1 MNQLSRYLK
10 FSSVRLDLDIA
21 SQKRLFEEA
30 SFTLQTAYGAPH
42 DEVFAALS
50 ERERIG
56 STALGKGCAVPHGR
70 LQGLEEPAI
79 AFLRTKEPLRLPSPD
94 GSGAQLFIVILVP
107 WEHPERHLA
116 LLRETAALFSDDATR
131 EALLAAPS
139 QTEFCEIVTAWS
151 APEDLHAEEEPAA
164 QED

>member
-1 MNQLSRYLK
+1 MNLLSRYLK

-30 SFTLQTAYGAPH
+30 SFTLQTAYGTPH

-50 ERERIG
+50 ER
-56 STALGKGCAVPHGR
+56 AVPHGR

-107 WEHPERHLA
+107 WAHPERHLA

-151 APEDLHAEEEPAA
+151 APENLHAEEEPAA